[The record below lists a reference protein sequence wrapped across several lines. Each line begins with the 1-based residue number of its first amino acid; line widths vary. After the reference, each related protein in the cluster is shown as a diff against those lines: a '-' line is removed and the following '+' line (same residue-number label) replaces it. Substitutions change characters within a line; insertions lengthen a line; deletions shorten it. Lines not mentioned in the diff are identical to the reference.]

1 MTGAG
6 QCAGPFLSRCEVDM
20 LRFDTMTVKAQ
31 EALQQANDV
40 EARHE
45 NQQIVPRHLLGAR
58 VGQTAGVVPRLV
70 ARLGI
75 RSEALTQE
83 IEREIARL
91 PKVQG
96 FAQQHLGKPLNNVLQ
111 RAFDETERF
120 KDEYV
125 STEHLFLALAGEE
138 RDPAGQLLKRQGATH
153 EAILQALTGVLGS
166 QRVTSQNPE
175 TTYASLEKY
184 ARDLTELARRG
195 KLDRVI
201 GRDEEIRRVMQIL
214 ARRTKNNPVLIGEP
228 GVGKT
233 AIVEGLAQRIV
244 SGDVP
249 DVLKTKRLVALDLA
263 SLVAGAKYRGEF
275 EDRLK
280 AVLKEITEA
289 EGQIILFI
297 DELHTLVGAG
307 AAEGAMDAS
316 NMLKPALARGELR
329 AIGATTLNEYKK
341 YIEKDPAL
349 ERRFQPVMVSEPT
362 VEDTIAILRGL
373 KDRYEV
379 HHGVRIKDA
388 AIIAAAT
395 LSHRY
400 ISDRFLPD
408 KAIDLIDEA
417 AASLRMQIDSLP
429 TEIDEIER
437 RVMQL
442 EIERQALLKETDAH
456 SKERLGQIEA
466 QLADLREQ
474 SSARKARWQVQK
486 DAIAAIGK
494 LKAQIE
500 SLKAEAERYER
511 AGELAKV
518 AEIRYGKIAQAER
531 ELNAAQE
538 RFATVQKD
546 APMLK
551 EEVDEEDIAKLV
563 SKWTGIP
570 VGRLLEGEAQKLVH
584 MEERLRQRVIGQ
596 DDALGRVANA
606 VRRSRAGLSDAKRPI
621 GSFIFL
627 GPTGVGKTEL
637 ARALAEFLF
646 DDEKLMI
653 RIDMS
658 EYMEKHTVSRLIGAP
673 PGYVGYEEG
682 GQLTE
687 QVRRHP
693 YSVILFDEIEK
704 ANPDVFNVLLQ
715 ILEDGSLTDGKGRN
729 VDFRNN
735 VLVMTSHVGSTAI
748 FELAHSDPERAR
760 KESMDAL
767 RAAFRPEFI
776 NRIDEIVIFNP
787 LGKEQLETIVGLLLR
802 GVEKLLAERQITLEL
817 TAAAKELLVREGY
830 DPAYGARPLR
840 RTIQRMIQ
848 DPLAMQILE
857 GKVLPGE
864 RIRVDRDGQKDAMRF
879 ERVTSKKP
887 AAAAQA

>member
-1 MTGAG
+1 
-6 QCAGPFLSRCEVDM
+6 M
-20 LRFDTMTVKAQ
+20 LRFEKMTVKAQ

-40 EARHE
+40 AARHE
-45 NQQIVPRHLLGAR
+45 NQQLEPIHLLAAL
-58 VGQTAGVVPRLV
+58 VAQTDGVVPPLL

-75 RSEALTQE
+75 RTEVLQQE

-96 FAQQHLGKPLNNVLQ
+96 FAQQHFGKALNNVLE
-111 RAFDETERF
+111 RAFDEAGRF

-125 STEHLFLALAGEE
+125 STEHLFLSLAAED
-138 RDPAGQLLKRQGATH
+138 RDPAGQLLKRQGASH
-153 EAILQALTGVLGS
+153 EAILQALSGVRGS

-175 TTYASLEKY
+175 ATYASLEKY
-184 ARDLTELARRG
+184 ARDLTDLARRG
-195 KLDRVI
+195 KLDPVI

-233 AIVEGLAQRIV
+233 AIVEGLAQRII

-263 SLVAGAKYRGEF
+263 SLVAGAKFRGEF
-275 EDRLK
+275 EERLK
-280 AVLKEITEA
+280 AVVKEITES

-316 NMLKPALARGELR
+316 NILKPALARGELR

-341 YIEKDPAL
+341 HIEKDPAL
-349 ERRFQPVMVSEPT
+349 ERRFQPVLVSEPT

-388 AIIAAAT
+388 AILAAAT

-429 TEIDEIER
+429 VEIDEIER
-437 RVMQL
+437 RILQL
-442 EIERQALLKETDAH
+442 EIERQSLLKESDAH
-456 SKERLGQIEA
+456 SKERRSQIEKE
-466 QLADLREQ
+466 LAKLKED
-474 SSARKARWQVQK
+474 SSGRKARWQAEK
-486 DAIAAIGK
+486 EAIGK
-494 LKAQIE
+494 IRKLKEQIDH
-500 SLKAEAERYER
+500 LKVEEQKFER

-518 AEIRYGKIAQAER
+518 AEIRYGKIAAAER
-531 ELNAAQE
+531 ELKQAEE
-538 RFATVQKD
+538 RFASVQKD

-570 VGRLLEGEAQKLVH
+570 AGRLMEGEAQKLVH
-584 MEERLRQRVIGQ
+584 MEERLRQRVVGQ
-596 DDALGRVANA
+596 DEALARVANA
-606 VRRSRAGLSDAKRPI
+606 VRRSRAGLSDTKRPI

-658 EYMEKHTVSRLIGAP
+658 EYMEKHSVSRLIGAP

-704 ANPDVFNVLLQ
+704 AHPDVFNILLQ
-715 ILEDGSLTDGKGRN
+715 ILEDGRLTDGKGRT
-729 VDFRNN
+729 VDFRNT
-735 VLVMTSHVGSTAI
+735 VMVMTSNVGSTAI
-748 FELAHSDPERAR
+748 FELAHKDPERAR
-760 KESMDAL
+760 KEAMEAL

-787 LGKEQLETIVGLLLR
+787 LGKEQLGRIVGLLLKS
-802 GVEKLLAERQITLEL
+802 VERLLAERQITLDL
-817 TAAAKELLVREGY
+817 TPAAEALLLSEGY

-840 RTIQRMIQ
+840 RTIQRLIQ
-848 DPLAMQILE
+848 DPLALQILE

-864 RIRVDRDGQKDAMRF
+864 RVRVDRDGQKDVMRF
-879 ERVTSKKP
+879 ERVKAKQP
-887 AAAAQA
+887 ATAARI

>member
-1 MTGAG
+1 
-6 QCAGPFLSRCEVDM
+6 M
-20 LRFDTMTVKAQ
+20 LRFDKMTVKAQ
-31 EALQQANDV
+31 DALQEAQEIA
-40 EARHE
+40 ARHE
-45 NQQIVPRHLLGAR
+45 NQSVEPVHLLAAL
-58 VGQTAGVVPRLV
+58 VEQQDGVVPSLLT
-70 ARLGI
+70 RLGMRPELI
-75 RSEALTQE
+75 AQD

-96 FAQQHLGKPLNNVLQ
+96 FTQQNLSRALNDVLE
-111 RAFDETERF
+111 RSFTEAMKF

-125 STEHLFLALAGEE
+125 SAEHLFLAIAGED
-138 RDPAGQLLKRQGATH
+138 RDPAGKLLKKNGASH
-153 EAILQALTGVLGS
+153 EAILQALAGVRGS

-175 TTYASLEKY
+175 ATYAALEKY
-184 ARDLTELARRG
+184 ARDLTELARRS
-195 KLDRVI
+195 KLDPVI

-249 DVLKTKRLVALDLA
+249 DVLKTKKLVALDLA
-263 SLVAGAKYRGEF
+263 ALVAGAKYRGEF

-280 AVLKEITEA
+280 AVLKEISEA

-349 ERRFQPVMVSEPT
+349 ERRFQPVLVSEPT

-379 HHGVRIKDA
+379 HHGVRIKDS

-437 RVMQL
+437 RIMQL

-456 SKERLGQIEA
+456 SVERRAQIEKE
-466 QLADLREQ
+466 LAKLRED
-474 SSARKARWQVQK
+474 SSARKARWQAEK
-486 DAIAAIGK
+486 EAIGK
-494 LKAQIE
+494 IRKLKEQIE
-500 SLKAEAERYER
+500 QLKAEEQRYER

-518 AEIRYGKIAQAER
+518 AEIRYGKIAQTER
-531 ELNAAQE
+531 ELAAAQE
-538 RFATVQKD
+538 RFAAMQKSGT
-546 APMLK
+546 PLLK

-584 MEERLRQRVIGQ
+584 MEARLRLRVVGQ
-596 DDALGRVANA
+596 DDALARVAHA
-606 VRRSRAGLSDAKRPI
+606 IRRSRAGLADPKRPI

-658 EYMEKHTVSRLIGAP
+658 EYMEKHSVSRLIGAP

-693 YSVILFDEIEK
+693 
-704 ANPDVFNVLLQ
+704 DVFNVLLQ
-715 ILEDGSLTDGKGRN
+715 ILEDGRLTDGKGRT
-729 VDFRNN
+729 VDFRNT
-735 VLVMTSHVGSTAI
+735 VLVMTSNVGSTAI
-748 FELAHSDPERAR
+748 FELAGKDPERAR
-760 KESMDAL
+760 KEAMEAL
-767 RAAFRPEFI
+767 RLSFRPEFI

-787 LGKEQLETIVGLLLR
+787 LGKEQLARIVVLMLKE
-802 GVEKLLAERQITLEL
+802 VEKLLSGRQITLEL
-817 TAAAKELLVREGY
+817 TPAATELLLREGY

-840 RTIQRMIQ
+840 RTIQRLIQ
-848 DPLAMQILE
+848 DPLALEILN
-857 GKVLPGE
+857 GTILPGDH
-864 RIRVDRDGQKDAMRF
+864 IRVDRDGKKDGMKF
-879 ERVTSKKP
+879 ERVGAKQP
-887 AAAAQA
+887 AAAAKMS

>member
-1 MTGAG
+1 
-6 QCAGPFLSRCEVDM
+6 M
-20 LRFDTMTVKAQ
+20 LRFDKMTVKAQ
-31 EALQQANDV
+31 EALQEANDV
-40 EARHE
+40 AARHE
-45 NQQIVPRHLLGAR
+45 NQQVEPVHLLEAL
-58 VGQTAGVVPRLV
+58 VSQTDGVVPPLL

-75 RSEALTQE
+75 RTEAMTQE

-96 FAQQHLGKPLNNVLQ
+96 FAQQHAGKPLNNVLE
-111 RAFDETERF
+111 RAFDEAERF

-125 STEHLFLALAGEE
+125 STEHLFLGLAKEE

-153 EAILQALTGVLGS
+153 EAILQALTSVRGT

-175 TTYASLEKY
+175 ATYASLEKY
-184 ARDLTELARRG
+184 ARDLTDLARRG
-195 KLDRVI
+195 KLDPVI

-233 AIVEGLAQRIV
+233 AVVEGLAQRIV

-249 DVLKTKRLVALDLA
+249 DVLKTKRLAALDLA
-263 SLVAGAKYRGEF
+263 ALVAGAKFRGEF
-275 EDRLK
+275 EERLK

-307 AAEGAMDAS
+307 AAEGSMDAS
-316 NMLKPALARGELR
+316 NILKPALARGELR

-349 ERRFQPVMVSEPT
+349 ERRFQPVLVSEPT

-373 KDRYEV
+373 KERYEV

-388 AIIAAAT
+388 AILAAAT

-417 AASLRMQIDSLP
+417 AASIRMQIDSLP
-429 TEIDEIER
+429 VEIDEIER
-437 RVMQL
+437 RILQL
-442 EIERQALLKETDAH
+442 EIERQSLLKEKDAH
-456 SKERLGQIEA
+456 SKERRSQIEKE
-466 QLADLREQ
+466 LAKLKED
-474 SSARKARWQVQK
+474 SSGRKARWQTEK
-486 DAIAAIGK
+486 EAIGK
-494 LKAQIE
+494 IRKLKEQIDQ
-500 SLKAEAERYER
+500 LKTEEQKFER

-518 AEIRYGKIAQAER
+518 AEIRYGKIAAAEQ
-531 ELNAAQE
+531 ELKKAEE
-538 RFATVQKD
+538 RFTSVQKD
-546 APMLK
+546 SPMLK

-570 VGRLLEGEAQKLVH
+570 AGRLLEGEAQKLVH
-584 MEERLRQRVIGQ
+584 MEERLRQRVVGQ
-596 DDALGRVANA
+596 DEALGRVANA

-658 EYMEKHTVSRLIGAP
+658 EYMEKHSVSRLIGAP
-673 PGYVGYEEG
+673 PGYIGYEEG

-704 ANPDVFNVLLQ
+704 ANPDVFNILLQ
-715 ILEDGSLTDGKGRN
+715 ILEDGRLTDGKGRT
-729 VDFRNN
+729 VDFRNT
-735 VLVMTSHVGSTAI
+735 VMVMTSNVGSTAI
-748 FELAHSDPERAR
+748 FELSEKNPELAR
-760 KESMDAL
+760 KEAMEAL
-767 RAAFRPEFI
+767 RAGFRPEFI

-787 LGKEQLETIVGLLLR
+787 LGKEQLARIVGLLLKS
-802 GVEKLLAERQITLEL
+802 VEKLLAERQITLAL
-817 TAAAKELLVREGY
+817 TPAAEELLLREGY

-840 RTIQRMIQ
+840 RTIQHLIQ

-857 GKVLPGE
+857 GKVLPGDH
-864 RIRVDRDGQKDAMRF
+864 IRVDRDGQKDTMHF
-879 ERVTSKKP
+879 ERSKKKQP
-887 AAAAQA
+887 AAAAGV

>member
-1 MTGAG
+1 
-6 QCAGPFLSRCEVDM
+6 M
-20 LRFDTMTVKAQ
+20 LQFEKMTVKAQ
-31 EALQQANDV
+31 EALRNAQNVAAKYQ
-40 EARHE
+40 
-45 NQQIVPRHLLGAR
+45 NQQIEPLHLLAAL
-58 VGQTAGVVPRLV
+58 VAQSDGVVPALL

-75 RSEALTQE
+75 REEALQPE
-83 IEREIARL
+83 IDRELARL
-91 PKVQG
+91 PKVTG
-96 FAQQHLGKPLNNVLQ
+96 FGQQHLGRALNDLLES
-111 RAFDETERF
+111 AFEEATKF

-125 STEHLFLALAGEE
+125 STEHMFLAIAGLD
-138 RDPAGQLLKRQGATH
+138 RDVAGQILKRNGASR
-153 EAILQALTGVLGS
+153 EAILQALTGVRGS
-166 QRVTSQNPE
+166 QRVTSENPE
-175 TTYASLEKY
+175 ATYAALEKY
-184 ARDLTELARRG
+184 ARDLTDLARRS
-195 KLDRVI
+195 KLDPVI

-233 AIVEGLAQRIV
+233 AIVEGLAQRII

-263 SLVAGAKYRGEF
+263 ALVAGAKYRGEF

-280 AVLKEITEA
+280 AVLKEISEA

-341 YIEKDPAL
+341 HIEKDPAL
-349 ERRFQPVMVSEPT
+349 ERRFQPVLVAEPS

-373 KDRYEV
+373 KERYEV

-388 AIIAAAT
+388 AILAAAT

-429 TEIDEIER
+429 VEIDEVER
-437 RVMQL
+437 RILQL

-456 SKERLGQIEA
+456 SKERREQIEKE
-466 QLADLREQ
+466 LAKLKEE
-474 SSARKARWQVQK
+474 SSAQKARWQAEK
-486 DAIAAIGK
+486 DAIAKQRK
-494 LKAQIE
+494 LKEQIE
-500 SLKAEAERYER
+500 QLKAEADRFERS
-511 AGELAKV
+511 GDLAKV
-518 AEIRYGKIAQAER
+518 AELRYGRIAAAER
-531 ELNAAQE
+531 ELKKAQDA
-538 RFATVQKD
+538 FASMHKQ

-570 VGRLLEGEAQKLVH
+570 VGRLLEGEAAKLVH
-584 MEERLRQRVIGQ
+584 MEERLRQRVVGQ
-596 DDALGRVANA
+596 DDALTRVSNA
-606 VRRSRAGLSDAKRPI
+606 VRRSRAGLSDTKRPI

-658 EYMEKHTVSRLIGAP
+658 EYMEKHSVSRLIGAP

-693 YSVILFDEIEK
+693 YSVVLFDEIEK
-704 ANPDVFNVLLQ
+704 AHPDVFNVLLQ
-715 ILEDGSLTDGKGRN
+715 ILEDGRLTDGQGRT
-729 VDFRNN
+729 VDFRNM
-735 VLVMTSHVGSTAI
+735 VLVMTSNVGSSAI
-748 FELAHSDPERAR
+748 FELSGSHPERAR
-760 KESMDAL
+760 KEAMEAL
-767 RAAFRPEFI
+767 RASFRPEFL

-787 LGKEQLETIVGLLLR
+787 LGKEQLVRIVDLLLKS
-802 GVEKLLAERQITLEL
+802 VEKLLAERQITLTL
-817 TAAAKELLVREGY
+817 TPAAKELLLAEGF

-840 RTIQRMIQ
+840 RTIQRLIQ
-848 DPLAMQILE
+848 DPLALQILE
-857 GKVLPGE
+857 GKILPGDHV
-864 RIRVDRDGQKDAMRF
+864 RVDRDGRSDTMRF
-879 ERVTSKKP
+879 ERTAAKQP
-887 AAAAQA
+887 AAAARI

>member
-1 MTGAG
+1 
-6 QCAGPFLSRCEVDM
+6 M
-20 LRFDTMTVKAQ
+20 LQFEKMTVKAQ
-31 EALQQANDV
+31 EALRNAQNVAAQ
-40 EARHE
+40 HH
-45 NQQIVPRHLLGAR
+45 NQQIEPIHLLAAL
-58 VGQTAGVVPRLV
+58 VAQADGVVPPLL

-75 RSEALTQE
+75 RTEALQPE
-83 IEREIARL
+83 MDREIDKL
-91 PKVQG
+91 PKVTG
-96 FAQQHLGKPLNNVLQ
+96 FGQQHMGRPLNDTLE
-111 RAFDETERF
+111 ASFEEATKF

-125 STEHLFLALAGEE
+125 STEHMFLAIAGRD
-138 RDPAGQLLKRQGATH
+138 RDPAGQLLKRRGASR
-153 EAILQALTGVLGS
+153 EAILQALTGVRGS
-166 QRVTSQNPE
+166 QRVTSENPE
-175 TTYASLEKY
+175 ATYAALEKY
-184 ARDLTELARRG
+184 ARDLTELARRS
-195 KLDRVI
+195 KLDPVI

-233 AIVEGLAQRIV
+233 AIVEGLAQRII

-263 SLVAGAKYRGEF
+263 ALVAGAKYRGEF

-341 YIEKDPAL
+341 HIEKDPAL
-349 ERRFQPVMVSEPT
+349 ERRFQPVLVTEPS

-373 KDRYEV
+373 KERYEV

-388 AIIAAAT
+388 AILAAAT

-429 TEIDEIER
+429 VEIDEVER
-437 RVMQL
+437 RILQL
-442 EIERQALLKETDAH
+442 EIERQALLKETDPH
-456 SKERLGQIEA
+456 SKERREQIEKE
-466 QLADLREQ
+466 LAKLKEE
-474 SSARKARWQVQK
+474 SSAQKARWQAEK
-486 DAIAAIGK
+486 DAIAKQRK
-494 LKAQIE
+494 LKEQIE
-500 SLKAEAERYER
+500 QLKAEADRYER
-511 AGELAKV
+511 AGDLAKV
-518 AEIRYGKIAQAER
+518 AEIRYGKIAAAER
-531 ELNAAQE
+531 QLKQAQDA
-538 RFATVQKD
+538 FASMHKQ

-563 SKWTGIP
+563 GKWTGIP
-570 VGRLLEGEAQKLVH
+570 VGRLLEGEAAKLVH

-596 DDALGRVANA
+596 DDALAHVSNA
-606 VRRSRAGLSDAKRPI
+606 VRRSRAGLSDSKRPI

-658 EYMEKHTVSRLIGAP
+658 EYMEKHSVSRLIGAP

-693 YSVILFDEIEK
+693 YSVVLFDEIEK
-704 ANPDVFNVLLQ
+704 AHPDVFNVLLQ
-715 ILEDGSLTDGKGRN
+715 ILEDGRLTDGQGRT
-729 VDFRNN
+729 VDFRNT
-735 VLVMTSHVGSTAI
+735 VLVMTSNVGSSAI
-748 FELAHSDPERAR
+748 FELSASNPERAR
-760 KESMDAL
+760 KEAMAAL
-767 RAAFRPEFI
+767 RASFRPEFL

-787 LGKEQLETIVGLLLR
+787 LGKEQLVRIVDLLLKN
-802 GVEKLLAERQITLEL
+802 VEKLLAEREITLSL
-817 TAAAKELLVREGY
+817 APAAKELLLTEGF

-840 RTIQRMIQ
+840 RTIQRLIQ
-848 DPLAMQILE
+848 DPLALQILE
-857 GKVLPGE
+857 GKVLPGDH
-864 RIRVDRDGQKDAMRF
+864 IRVERDGAAMRF
-879 ERVTSKKP
+879 ERAGRKQP
-887 AAAAQA
+887 AAAARI

>member
-1 MTGAG
+1 
-6 QCAGPFLSRCEVDM
+6 M
-20 LRFDTMTVKAQ
+20 LRFEKLTVKAQ
-31 EALQQANDV
+31 EALQDANEV
-40 EARHE
+40 AARHE
-45 NQQIVPRHLLGAR
+45 NQEITPLHLLAALIN
-58 VGQTAGVVPRLV
+58 QAEGVVPPLL

-75 RSEALTQE
+75 RKEALNSDV
-83 IEREIARL
+83 ERELGRL
-91 PKVQG
+91 PRVHG
-96 FAQQHLGKPLNNVLQ
+96 FSEQRMGRPLNDALE
-111 RAFDETERF
+111 RAFKEADNF

-125 STEHLFLALAGEE
+125 STEHLFLGIASMD
-138 RDPAGQLLKRQGATH
+138 RDPAGQALKKLGASH
-153 EAILQALTGVLGS
+153 EAILQALTGVRGT

-175 TTYASLEKY
+175 ATYEALEKY
-184 ARDLTELARRG
+184 ARDLTELARKS
-195 KLDRVI
+195 KLDPVI

-233 AIVEGLAQRIV
+233 AIVEGLAQRII

-263 SLVAGAKYRGEF
+263 ALVAGAKYRGEF

-280 AVLKEITEA
+280 AVLKEISQA

-329 AIGATTLNEYKK
+329 AIGATTFNEYKK
-341 YIEKDPAL
+341 HIEKDPAL
-349 ERRFQPVMVSEPT
+349 ERRFQPVLVSEPS
-362 VEDTIAILRGL
+362 VEDTISILRGL
-373 KDRYEV
+373 KERYEV
-379 HHGVRIKDA
+379 HHGVRIKDV
-388 AIIAAAT
+388 AILAAAT

-408 KAIDLIDEA
+408 KAIDLIDET

-437 RVMQL
+437 RIMQL
-442 EIERQALLKETDAH
+442 EIERQALLKETDSH
-456 SKERLGQIEA
+456 SKERRAQIEKE
-466 QLADLREQ
+466 LASLKED
-474 SSARKARWQVQK
+474 SSGRKARWQAEKQ
-486 DAIAAIGK
+486 AIGRIRK
-494 LKAQIE
+494 LKEQIE
-500 SLKAEAERYER
+500 QLKAEEQRHER

-518 AEIRYGKIAQAER
+518 AEIRYGRISAAESELKKAQDDFSAM
-531 ELNAAQE
+531 
-538 RFATVQKD
+538 QKD

-570 VGRLLEGEAQKLVH
+570 AGRLLEGEAQKLVK
-584 MEERLRQRVIGQ
+584 MEQRLRLRVVGQ
-596 DDALGRVANA
+596 DDALSRVANA
-606 VRRSRAGLSDAKRPI
+606 VRRSRAGLSDPKRPI

-658 EYMEKHTVSRLIGAP
+658 EYMEKHSVSRLIGAP

-693 YSVILFDEIEK
+693 YAVVLFDEIEK
-704 ANPDVFNVLLQ
+704 AHPDVFNVLLQ
-715 ILEDGSLTDGKGRN
+715 ILEDGRLTDGKGRT
-729 VDFRNN
+729 VDFRNT
-735 VLVMTSHVGSTAI
+735 VLVMTSNVGSTAI
-748 FELAHSDPERAR
+748 FELSAQNPERAR
-760 KESMDAL
+760 KEAMDAL
-767 RAAFRPEFI
+767 RASFRPEFI

-787 LGKEQLETIVGLLLR
+787 LGKAQLEGIVKLLLKN
-802 GVEKLLAERQITLEL
+802 VEKLLADRQITLEL
-817 TAAAKELLVREGY
+817 RSKAYELLLEEGY

-840 RTIQRMIQ
+840 RTIQRLIQ
-848 DPLAMQILE
+848 DPLALQILE
-857 GKVLPGE
+857 GKVLPGDHV
-864 RIRVDRDGQKDAMRF
+864 RVDRDGKNAAMRF
-879 ERVTSKKP
+879 ERLNATAEPRQP
-887 AAAAQA
+887 AAAAGI

>member
-1 MTGAG
+1 
-6 QCAGPFLSRCEVDM
+6 M
-20 LRFDTMTVKAQ
+20 LRFEKMTVKAQ
-31 EALQQANDV
+31 EALQSAQEVA
-40 EARHE
+40 ASHE
-45 NQQIVPRHLLGAR
+45 NQQIEPVHLLAAL
-58 VGQTAGVVPRLV
+58 VAQADGVVSPLL

-75 RSEALTQE
+75 RSEMLSQDL
-83 IEREIARL
+83 EREMGRL
-91 PKVQG
+91 PKVTG
-96 FAQQHLGKPLNNVLQ
+96 YAQQNMSRALNDVLE
-111 RAFDETERF
+111 RAFKEAENF

-125 STEHLFLALAGEE
+125 STEHMFLAIAGQD
-138 RDPAGQLLKRQGATH
+138 RDPAGQLLKRQGASH
-153 EAILQALTGVLGS
+153 EAILQALTGLRGS

-175 TTYASLEKY
+175 ATYAALEKY
-184 ARDLTELARRG
+184 ARDLTELARRS
-195 KLDRVI
+195 KLDPVI

-233 AIVEGLAQRIV
+233 AIVEGLAQRII

-249 DVLKTKRLVALDLA
+249 DVLKTKKLVALDLSA
-263 SLVAGAKYRGEF
+263 LVAGAKFRGEF
-275 EDRLK
+275 EERLK
-280 AVLKEITEA
+280 AVVKEVSEA

-307 AAEGAMDAS
+307 AAEGSMDAS
-316 NMLKPALARGELR
+316 NILKPALARGELR

-349 ERRFQPVMVSEPT
+349 ERRFQPVMVNEPT
-362 VEDTIAILRGL
+362 VEDTISILRGL
-373 KDRYEV
+373 KERYEV

-388 AIIAAAT
+388 AILAAAT

-429 TEIDEIER
+429 EEIDEIER
-437 RVMQL
+437 RIMQL
-442 EIERQALLKETDAH
+442 EIERQALLKEKDAH
-456 SKERLGQIEA
+456 SKERRQQIEKE
-466 QLADLREQ
+466 LAKLRED
-474 SSARKARWQVQK
+474 SSGRKARWQAEK
-486 DAIAAIGK
+486 DAIGKIRK
-494 LKAQIE
+494 LKEQIE
-500 SLKAEAERYER
+500 QLRAEEQRYER

-518 AEIRYGKIAQAER
+518 AEIRYGRIAAAERDLKQAE
-531 ELNAAQE
+531 E
-538 RFATVQKD
+538 RFTAVQKGT
-546 APMLK
+546 PMLK

-584 MEERLRQRVIGQ
+584 MEERLRQRVVGQ
-596 DDALGRVANA
+596 EDALERVANA
-606 VRRSRAGLSDAKRPI
+606 VRRSRAGLSDTKRPI

-658 EYMEKHTVSRLIGAP
+658 EYMEKHSVSRLIGAP

-693 YSVILFDEIEK
+693 YSVVLFDEIEK

-715 ILEDGSLTDGKGRN
+715 ILEDGRLTDGKGRT
-729 VDFRNN
+729 VDFRNT
-735 VLVMTSHVGSTAI
+735 VLVMTSNVGSTAI
-748 FELAHSDPERAR
+748 FELSRTDPERAR
-760 KESMDAL
+760 REALDAL

-787 LGKEQLETIVGLLLR
+787 LGKEQLDHIVDLLLR
-802 GVEKLLAERQITLEL
+802 GVEKLLAVRQIKLEL
-817 TAAAKELLVREGY
+817 TRAAKELLVREGY

-848 DPLAMQILE
+848 DPLAMPILE
-857 GKVLPGE
+857 GKVLPGDQV
-864 RIRVDRDGQKDAMRF
+864 RVDRDGQKDTMRF
-879 ERVTSKKP
+879 ERVAKAKP
-887 AAAAQA
+887 VAAAVTQ

>member
-1 MTGAG
+1 
-6 QCAGPFLSRCEVDM
+6 M
-20 LRFDTMTVKAQ
+20 LRFEKMTVKAQ
-31 EALQQANDV
+31 EAVQSAQEIA
-40 EARHE
+40 ARHE
-45 NQQIVPRHLLGAR
+45 NQQIEPVHLLAALVAQDG
-58 VGQTAGVVPRLV
+58 GVVPPL
-70 ARLGI
+70 ATKLGI
-75 RSEALTQE
+75 RPEALSQE
-83 IEREIARL
+83 IERAIARL
-91 PKVQG
+91 PKVQDFG
-96 FAQQHLGKPLNNVLQ
+96 QQHMGNIVNRVLE
-111 RAFDETERF
+111 RAFKEAENF

-125 STEHLFLALAGEE
+125 STEHLFLAIANED
-138 RDPAGQLLKRQGATH
+138 RDPAGQLLKRLGASH
-153 EAILQALTGVLGS
+153 EAILQALTSVRGS
-166 QRVTSQNPE
+166 QRVTTQNPE
-175 TTYASLEKY
+175 ATYESLEKY
-184 ARDLTELARRG
+184 ARDLTELARRS
-195 KLDRVI
+195 KLDPVI

-263 SLVAGAKYRGEF
+263 ALVAGAKYRGEF

-280 AVLKEITEA
+280 AVLKEISEA

-349 ERRFQPVMVSEPT
+349 ERRFQPVLVSEPT
-362 VEDTIAILRGL
+362 VEDTISILRGL

-395 LSHRY
+395 LSNRY

-429 TEIDEIER
+429 VEIDEIER
-437 RVMQL
+437 RIMQL
-442 EIERQALLKETDAH
+442 EIERQALLKEKDAH
-456 SKERLGQIEA
+456 SKERRGQIEKE
-466 QLADLREQ
+466 LAKLKED
-474 SSARKARWQVQK
+474 SNGRKARWQSEKQ
-486 DAIAAIGK
+486 AIGK
-494 LKAQIE
+494 IRTLKEQIDQ
-500 SLKAEAERYER
+500 LKAEEQKYER
-511 AGELAKV
+511 SGELAKV
-518 AEIRYGKIAQAER
+518 AEIRYGRMAAAER
-531 ELNAAQE
+531 ELKQAEDQFGAM
-538 RFATVQKD
+538 QKN

-570 VGRLLEGEAQKLVH
+570 AGRLLEGEAQKLVR
-584 MEERLRQRVIGQ
+584 MEERLRQRVVGQ
-596 DDALGRVANA
+596 DDALAHVSNA
-606 VRRSRAGLSDAKRPI
+606 VRRSRAGLSDPRRPI
-621 GSFIFL
+621 GSFIFM

-637 ARALAEFLF
+637 ARAVAEFLF

-658 EYMEKHTVSRLIGAP
+658 EYMEKHSVSRLIGAP

-704 ANPDVFNVLLQ
+704 AHPDVFNVLLQ
-715 ILEDGSLTDGKGRN
+715 ILEDGRLTDGKGRT
-729 VDFRNN
+729 VDFRNT
-735 VLVMTSHVGSTAI
+735 VLVMTSNVGSAAI
-748 FELAHSDPERAR
+748 YELAGNDPDAAR
-760 KESMDAL
+760 KEAMEAL

-787 LGKEQLETIVGLLLR
+787 LGKEQLGKIVGMLLKS
-802 GVEKLLAERQITLEL
+802 VERLLAERQITLEL
-817 TAAAKELLVREGY
+817 TPAAEVLILREGY

-848 DPLAMQILE
+848 NPLALQILE

-864 RIRVDRDGQKDAMRF
+864 RVRVDRDASGDKMRF
-879 ERVTSKKP
+879 ERAEGKQP
-887 AAAAQA
+887 AAAA